1 MVFFVVAWI
10 GVVQS
15 QSALS
20 EINTDVWQLFS
31 KAYETSDAELFA
43 SFHADD
49 MIRISGN
56 SQRIKSR
63 EEYLEGMKRSFEGR
77 LERKERTKIS
87 FRFTERFI
95 DKDKASEKG
104 IYKLF
109 IVDQED
115 KNRSYY
121 GTFHVLHRK
130 EDGHWKIFLD
140 YDVNKNNEVGEADFL
155 NASHLDDL

>member
-1 MVFFVVAWI
+1 M
-10 GVVQS
+10 VQS

-20 EINTDVWQLFS
+20 EINTDVWQSFS
-31 KAYETSDAELFA
+31 RAYETSDAELFA

-63 EEYLEGMKRSFEGR
+63 EEYLEGTKRSFEGR
-77 LERKERTKIS
+77 LERKERTKIN

-104 IYKLF
+104 IYKLV
-109 IVDQED
+109 IVDSED
-115 KNRSYY
+115 KSRSYY
-121 GTFHVLHRK
+121 GAFHVLHRK

-140 YDVNKNNEVGEADFL
+140 YDVNKNNEVGEDDYL
-155 NASHLDDL
+155 SGSHLDDL